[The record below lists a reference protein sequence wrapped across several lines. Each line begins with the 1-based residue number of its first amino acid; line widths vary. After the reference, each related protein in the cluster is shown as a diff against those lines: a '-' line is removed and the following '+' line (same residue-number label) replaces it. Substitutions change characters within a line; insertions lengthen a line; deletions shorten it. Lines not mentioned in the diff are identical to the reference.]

1 MPRFAPGPSETTGPC
16 TASRGREQAC
26 PHETTSCP
34 SEHGGRAPARREG
47 IAPEDARWEGAPPE
61 GRDEPA
67 AEPAAGGPRRP
78 PAPPRRPRRR
88 DHGPRPG
95 HRAAAAAG
103 PAARRPAVRARAGGG
118 AGGPAAVRR
127 LCRERAD
134 TATSSREAVST
145 ARATSSTSPA
155 DPAPP
160 TGTAPPSGLS
170 LPGMGPFP
178 SFPVIPVVPRRS
190 VVPRRP
196 PPAPPGPPHD
206 APGQGTPGGIL
217 PQRRG
222 RPPTPSPQCPRQ
234 RAGPGCRW
242 QREGGRGCGTNGRL
256 ATAGGGDRGRPDDR
270 GPRPTPRPSPRE
282 PST

>member
-1 MPRFAPGPSETTGPC
+1 MNRLRNLLREDHDALRHLLDALADATTGPAPD
-16 TASRGREQAC
+16 TGRQ
-26 PHETTSCP
+26 
-34 SEHGGRAPARREG
+34 RRPARRLV
-47 IAPEDARWEGAPPE
+47 ARQSAHEL
-61 GRDEPA
+61 
-67 AEPAAGGPRRP
+67 AEERVVRP
-78 PAPPRRPRRR
+78 
-88 DHGPRPG
+88 
-95 HRAAAAAG
+95 
-103 PAARRPAVRARAGGG
+103 
-118 AGGPAAVRR
+118 AVRR

-234 RAGPGCRW
+234 RAGPGSRW

-256 ATAGGGDRGRPDDR
+256 ATAGGGGDRGRPDDR